1 MRYQLDAAAEHIK
14 AGSRVGINVN
24 ILNHKKNGP
33 KGHWNPVAGGKT
45 LSLW

>member
-14 AGSRVGINVN
+14 ADSRVGINVN

-33 KGHWNPVAGGKT
+33 KGH
-45 LSLW
+45 